1 MMRTAI
7 SFLPLLRPCCMS
19 EDVTLRGGRPCILPG
34 QLEGAAAPCSRHALL
49 TGGKPHLSTMGHC
62 AFLNRFFWYRPAVCG
77 TYRANLGF
85 TAM

>member
-1 MMRTAI
+1 MPKYVRKPPGKAATPRWLHAHHHGT
-7 SFLPLLRPCCMS
+7 SQVKCVRKYSRVLPFS
-19 EDVTLRGGRPCILPG
+19 
-34 QLEGAAAPCSRHALL
+34 A
-49 TGGKPHLSTMGHC
+49 HLSTMGHC